1 MYERNW
7 VIDEINSYLFTWDV
21 WIWNASCVL
30 TPLMSTYTSHKIKS
44 LSFSLRTNIKWR
56 KIGVKLKNI
65 QWEVS
70 IEEINSK
77 QLIKFE
83 CMIDID

>member
-21 WIWNASCVL
+21 WISNASCVL
-30 TPLMSTYTSHKIKS
+30 TLLMSTYTSHKIKS
-44 LSFSLRTNIKWR
+44 LSEQILNEE

-83 CMIDID
+83 CMIDIN